1 MCRLCLLL
9 HLFYTPQESRYQM
22 STNQSGFL
30 LAFKSWTASWVFML
44 RHRLSHFLIYPFILS
59 VLLAMGSAVFINRGV
74 KFVMSFINPYFENV
88 TMTGRWWENI
98 LEVLMDC
105 SAFAIPFVLWLIS
118 IFIFLRLNKYIV
130 LALMSPMM
138 AILSERTNHILTN
151 TSTPFSLNQLIQDS
165 IRGAI
170 ISLRNLILELGLTLM
185 IWGFIL
191 ILMLFLPYLIFILAP
206 LASVLVFFIGSYYYG
221 FAVLDYVNERNQ
233 LNVKDSIRDIRS
245 QRSLSIGIGS
255 IFSIL
260 FMIPFVGVAVSTV
273 TCTIAAS
280 IAKHQ
285 QRA

>member
-1 MCRLCLLL
+1 
-9 HLFYTPQESRYQM
+9 
-22 STNQSGFL
+22 
-30 LAFKSWTASWVFML
+30 
-44 RHRLSHFLIYPFILS
+44 
-59 VLLAMGSAVFINRGV
+59 
-74 KFVMSFINPYFENV
+74 
-88 TMTGRWWENI
+88 
-98 LEVLMDC
+98 
-105 SAFAIPFVLWLIS
+105 
-118 IFIFLRLNKYIV
+118 
-130 LALMSPMM
+130 
-138 AILSERTNHILTN
+138 
-151 TSTPFSLNQLIQDS
+151 
-165 IRGAI
+165 
-170 ISLRNLILELGLTLM
+170 
-185 IWGFIL
+185 
-191 ILMLFLPYLIFILAP
+191 MLFLPYLIFILAP

>member
-1 MCRLCLLL
+1 
-9 HLFYTPQESRYQM
+9 
-22 STNQSGFL
+22 
-30 LAFKSWTASWVFML
+30 
-44 RHRLSHFLIYPFILS
+44 
-59 VLLAMGSAVFINRGV
+59 MGSAVFINRGV

-245 QRSLSIGIGS
+245 QRSLSIGLGS

>member
-1 MCRLCLLL
+1 
-9 HLFYTPQESRYQM
+9 
-22 STNQSGFL
+22 
-30 LAFKSWTASWVFML
+30 
-44 RHRLSHFLIYPFILS
+44 
-59 VLLAMGSAVFINRGV
+59 
-74 KFVMSFINPYFENV
+74 
-88 TMTGRWWENI
+88 
-98 LEVLMDC
+98 
-105 SAFAIPFVLWLIS
+105 
-118 IFIFLRLNKYIV
+118 
-130 LALMSPMM
+130 MM